1 MGPRRYAEISL
12 SRRALEMT
20 LSHVKIVGSGLIGT
34 SIGLALAL
42 KNIGVTMQDV
52 DSRAEGLAQ
61 DLIKSPA
68 TTPIDLVVFAT
79 PIGALDSILDREFE
93 RNPKAG
99 FIDISSV
106 KFKVKVEVSKSQ
118 LPGNRFLPTHPM
130 AGREVGGAE
139 SARADLFIGRPWI
152 TDSTG
157 VDSDVIAM
165 GIELIEL
172 LGGQRIELNSLE
184 HDRAVALVSH
194 LPQLVASLLAKQLTG
209 GEEGWL
215 ELAGAGLRDTTRIAA
230 SDSKLWREIIT
241 ANSQALT
248 PLLHALQND
257 LSNLI
262 ENIEDEKSVADLIA
276 AGQEGRARIPGKH
289 GGKAREYTYLP
300 IVIEDKPG
308 QLAALFEECATASV
322 NVEDLAIEHSPGQF
336 TGLITLALS
345 ESDAAKLSD
354 HLKDNGWSVHSPK
367 K

>member
-1 MGPRRYAEISL
+1 MA
-12 SRRALEMT
+12 

-42 KNIGVTMQDV
+42 KNVGVTMQDV
-52 DSRAEGLAQ
+52 DLRAQGLAD
-61 DLIKSPA
+61 DLIKSPSSN
-68 TTPIDLVVFAT
+68 PVDLVIFAT
-79 PIGALDSILDREFE
+79 PIGALKTALDEEFE
-93 RNPKAG
+93 ANPKAA

-106 KFKVKVEVSKSQ
+106 KSKVKVEVSSSK
-118 LPGNRFLPTHPM
+118 LPFGRFLPTHPM

-139 SARADLFIGRPWI
+139 SARADLFVGRPWI
-152 TDSTG
+152 TDSAG
-157 VDSDVIAM
+157 VDLDVVEK
-165 GIELIEL
+165 GVDLIEL
-172 LGGQRIELNSLE
+172 LGGHRIELDSLE

-215 ELAGAGLRDTTRIAA
+215 NLAGAGLRDTTRIAA

-248 PLLHALQND
+248 PLLQALQSD
-257 LSNLI
+257 LAQLI
-262 ENIEDEKSVADLIA
+262 TTIEDQDSIADLIA

-308 QLAALFEECATASV
+308 QLAALFEECAVASV

-345 ESDAAKLSD
+345 QSDATKLSE
-354 HLKDNGWSVHSPK
+354 HLKKNGWSVHSPK